1 MISQCQVLTNTLSMK
16 LKVFIEC
23 RRDCS
28 TKCNHSLFVYLAN
41 ENECYTCLIECM
53 SAFTQQAEKV
63 GIQLKD
69 IKKSNDA
76 NLLSDSL
83 YAPGKKS
90 VCNTTVHLVATT
102 IKSCNSDSIK
112 LSAPNDHLSLSIISK
127 DSVDSYSS
135 SELNETQN
143 SCETTVSN
151 QSNNQ
156 ISHVIAPDMIPSN
169 DSLIFDEILCKYE
182 ENMLNEASHD
192 KKLM

>member
-1 MISQCQVLTNTLSMK
+1 MLIINSNLAVDNRMVDISDAQQIRNSSNLYIVK

-83 YAPGKKS
+83 YAPGKKFPS
-90 VCNTTVHLVATT
+90 YKRISRLFRQHQ
-102 IKSCNSDSIK
+102 CNS
-112 LSAPNDHLSLSIISK
+112 L
-127 DSVDSYSS
+127 
-135 SELNETQN
+135 
-143 SCETTVSN
+143 C
-151 QSNNQ
+151 
-156 ISHVIAPDMIPSN
+156 MWG
-169 DSLIFDEILCKYE
+169 IFFF
-182 ENMLNEASHD
+182 MARV
-192 KKLM
+192 